1 MTFATKKNAGFTLI
15 ELIAVIIILSL
26 LNAVALPRF
35 AAIQT
40 EARIAKMNGALAA
53 LKAAAVLAHSIQLT
67 QQLTP
72 NTAVNMEGA
81 LIGMDNSYPTGL
93 SIGDAAGLS
102 SPDFI
107 LNVPVATATVFTVT
121 PDANRPA
128 CAIIYNAALA
138 GAQPTYDSTALT
150 ALNCA

>member
-1 MTFATKKNAGFTLI
+1 MKHIKQKNAGFTLI

-40 EARIAKMNGALAA
+40 EARIAKMNGALAS

-72 NTAVNMEGA
+72 NTSVNMEGA
-81 LIGMDNSYPTGL
+81 LIGMENGYPTGL
-93 SIGDAAGLS
+93 SIADAAGLA

-107 LNVPVATATVFTVT
+107 LDVPVATAAVFTAT
-121 PDANRPA
+121 SDTNRPA
-128 CAIIYNAALA
+128 CAIVYNAALA
-138 GAQPTYDSTALT
+138 GAQPTYDSTALI